1 MSKKT
6 SPEKP
11 HDSIDDVMD
20 VIQTKDPIN
29 DVLGVIQTKD
39 HLASMLA
46 FTRSITPSRGPM
58 YACSNMEGDNEEP
71 LRVQTMGVK
80 GTKAFDILAK
90 VEKESKNSESTSKNT
105 KLEDANK
112 PNPQLLDC
120 VYMPDDKPFLKT
132 CFTAKYLCKTK
143 KPAMCNSMPL
153 FKAFSDLFIGF
164 KRASGFSVL
173 SKLYVEPLVT
183 GLWMWRNNDEAMQKR
198 IVITVSHT
206 LQKFIFTPG
215 YNHLSVSQLSEDQ
228 QLMAAELAS
237 MIDASLSGEDDLL
250 VLEVESVYMLGRGV
264 PAYPSQEMNT
274 AEKKEG
280 DVSRTLY
287 RIGANGVS
295 DQAGFHDVKIGNAL
309 RTIDIWHGNEM
320 FEAIAV
326 EPLGVVGTFM
336 VSTRVGQKR
345 DFFSLVK
352 ANLAHWAAELKA
364 GKTLE
369 DIENRDDLL
378 FVMAVLIRGGSFV

>member
-1 MSKKT
+1 MSKKAST
-6 SPEKP
+6 EKTADLTP
-11 HDSIDDVMD
+11 DVM
-20 VIQTKDPIN
+20 
-29 DVLGVIQTKD
+29 GVIQTKD
-39 HLASMLA
+39 ALASLLA
-46 FTRSITPSRGPM
+46 FTRSISNSRAPM

-71 LRVQTMGVK
+71 LRVQTMGIK

-90 VEKESKNSESTSKNT
+90 VEKESKNAESTSKNT

-112 PNPQLLDC
+112 PNPQIVDC
-120 VYMPDDKPFLKT
+120 VYMPDEKPFLKT
-132 CFTAKYLCKTK
+132 CFTAKYLCKSK
-143 KPAMCNSMPL
+143 KPNMCSSMPL
-153 FKAFSDLFIGF
+153 FKAFHDLFIGF
-164 KRASGFSVL
+164 KQVSGFSVL
-173 SKLYVEPLVT
+173 SKLYVEPLVM

-206 LQKFIFTPG
+206 LQKFTFTPG
-215 YNHLSVSQLSEDQ
+215 YNQFSVDQLSEDQ
-228 QLMAAELAS
+228 QAMAAELAS
-237 MIDASLSGEDDLL
+237 MIEAALSGDDDLL
-250 VLEVESVYMLGRGV
+250 VLEVESVYMMGRGV
-264 PAYPSQEMNT
+264 PVYPSQEMNT
-274 AEKKEG
+274 SEKKEG

-287 RIGANGVS
+287 RISANGVN

-309 RTIDIWHGNEM
+309 RCIDIWHDHEM

-352 ANLAHWAAELKA
+352 ANLAHWVEQLNA
-364 GKTLE
+364 GKTLDE
-369 DIENRDDLL
+369 IENCDDLL